1 MEFRTPK
8 LECPRLSIK
17 FYSKYFFIDDFK
29 TKIDIIFGTLFIY
42 KRIEMLFYNSSQII
56 Y

>member
-1 MEFRTPK
+1 M
-8 LECPRLSIK
+8 S
-17 FYSKYFFIDDFK
+17 FYNFFQNIFYIDDFK

-42 KRIEMLFYNSSQII
+42 QRIEILFYNSSQII